1 MAGVDPDE
9 SYGAPSRSERKY
21 GCVRGR
27 GVGAGCVR
35 LGRVSDVVDVEF
47 DLVFSLAVDL
57 LVHLRPRVVNFQF
70 TGVRPREA
78 RVPG

>member
-1 MAGVDPDE
+1 
-9 SYGAPSRSERKY
+9 
-21 GCVRGR
+21 
-27 GVGAGCVR
+27 VR